1 MVNGPVNK
9 QTQAS
14 VWEILSSD
22 EDKKEFIRIVDNDE
36 FVQALLDSEAQDGFE
51 LVDRYHCFERDGLY
65 FIALTEEDAPA
76 VEYPVLQPITDR
88 VFVCACRG
96 KFWQVVKTGGRAD

>member
-1 MVNGPVNK
+1 MENGPVNK
-9 QTQAS
+9 HTQPG

-51 LVDRYHCFERDGLY
+51 LNDRFRLFERDGLY
-65 FIALTEEDAPA
+65 FIALTEEDAPLWNIRSSSQPLIDALFAHA
-76 VEYPVLQPITDR
+76 VAN
-88 VFVCACRG
+88 F
-96 KFWQVVKTGGRAD
+96 GR